1 MKQQC
6 IDAVETAIG
15 RKLKANESKDIEA
28 NIKKAMIDLAR
39 QDVNRWRNLSDYEKT
54 LEASQHVGKMLEAD
68 VKRKNKIAAMDIIK
82 QNKNLETI
90 LNHPKL
96 PSMEALDR
104 MIAFH
109 GDMSGIQS
117 VSAKAK
123 AITSLYKG
131 QLHELYSKVDGSLGL
146 IQDKK
151 FVKDFVKEAFG
162 ENSTNPVAKKL
173 AAEFS
178 DVATNLRERFNR
190 NGGSIGVVDNW
201 GLWTS
206 WSPGKALDNGLD
218 KWLELSLKNFD
229 RKKAVHE
236 DGRAFSED
244 ELIDLLTAAYK
255 TIKSD
260 GANKIE
266 VGKPNYTGNSK
277 VTNRHSE
284 SRVLHW
290 KDADAWMEM
299 QNEFGDM
306 PLIDIIDSNIDR
318 MSKEIALIET
328 FGSNPKM
335 AVKILKD
342 AARKKDKDERSIE
355 SSKVDKV
362 SSRIDDM
369 FDEFTG
375 SVTGNAFWANVGLA
389 YRSINVASM
398 LGGTT
403 LTSFTDQAMIAK
415 TASVHNIAY
424 HKVFG
429 EMLSQLNPKNK
440 ADREHAYYM
449 GIGVDELSGAVSRWS
464 DDGLTSIHG
473 RAAKIA
479 RGSNNVANQ
488 VLKFSFLHALT
499 RASKSA
505 FDTVLMAKYGDMT
518 RNKSWA
524 DLHSNDKALLEGTG
538 LNERAWEVMRVAE
551 PNVDRKGRNLMSAR
565 AIYAIPDDKLL
576 AAMDG
581 DVRAL
586 VDDIDSQIKELD
598 SRNAF
603 DDQRMANR
611 GQKVD
616 DIKRQLSQR
625 LLDYANRKDTKSQAE
640 KQALQDRIDLIDA
653 QKEATAAQADMNAY
667 LRNVEN
673 SENLKGFMDGIT
685 QGKTIDN
692 LTDKAK
698 KLGRTLESLDN
709 KVVLK
714 TTKLNDKIKTFEKEI
729 QGKFTDFKDLL
740 GGKSKLSKEKLAE
753 YEDRLSERLNSYASR
768 RDVNTQKELDALS
781 ELKELVAL
789 KQEHLDTNFEITK
802 AKEQTRIKGK
812 TDSKIDSSVSQNAR
826 RNYKSGEDLGYR
838 LGNSERRIIEL
849 RGKMRS
855 ADSAANKAITQKF
868 KDLDKRVN
876 ELDAEFI
883 DYQTKVAERQS
894 KRDHVSKRLA
904 NSITDEKKA
913 LAQKIRDEVA
923 TQFQAHLLDEQGMA
937 VIEAGLRERT
947 KFTGGTKRG
956 TLAGEFVRLTTQF
969 KSFPL
974 SFLMRHGSRTMSRD
988 GWASKA
994 WYAGSLLAMTTILGG
1009 LVVQLK
1015 GLSSGDDPSEMWDG
1029 EKWYTAGINTDF
1041 LKRSFVAGGGLP
1053 ILGDIL
1059 IAGTDLS
1066 GRDAGNFLAGPFGS
1080 DFKTALSLTVGNT
1093 TQAASGVD
1101 TNFGNEAFK
1110 AAKSKLP
1117 AQNLWYTKAV
1127 ANRLIFD
1134 NFQDM
1139 IAPGY
1144 REKLLRKAEQKYDRT
1159 RWLGDFDWGEGF
1171 EEVDTPD
1178 IGKTIRQ

>member
-206 WSPGKALDNGLD
+206 WSPGKALDKGLD

-524 DLHSNDKALLEGTG
+524 DLHSSDKALLEGTG

-565 AIYAIPDDKLL
+565 AIYAIPDSKLT
-576 AAMDG
+576 AFG
-581 DVRAL
+581 DP
-586 VDDIDSQIKELD
+586 
-598 SRNAF
+598 
-603 DDQRMANR
+603 
-611 GQKVD
+611 QKV
-616 DIKRQLSQR
+616 
-625 LLDYANRKDTKSQAE
+625 
-640 KQALQDRIDLIDA
+640 
-653 QKEATAAQADMNAY
+653 
-667 LRNVEN
+667 
-673 SENLKGFMDGIT
+673 
-685 QGKTIDN
+685 
-692 LTDKAK
+692 
-698 KLGRTLESLDN
+698 
-709 KVVLK
+709 
-714 TTKLNDKIKTFEKEI
+714 
-729 QGKFTDFKDLL
+729 
-740 GGKSKLSKEKLAE
+740 
-753 YEDRLSERLNSYASR
+753 
-768 RDVNTQKELDALS
+768 
-781 ELKELVAL
+781 
-789 KQEHLDTNFEITK
+789 
-802 AKEQTRIKGK
+802 
-812 TDSKIDSSVSQNAR
+812 
-826 RNYKSGEDLGYR
+826 
-838 LGNSERRIIEL
+838 
-849 RGKMRS
+849 
-855 ADSAANKAITQKF
+855 
-868 KDLDKRVN
+868 
-876 ELDAEFI
+876 
-883 DYQTKVAERQS
+883 
-894 KRDHVSKRLA
+894 
-904 NSITDEKKA
+904 
-913 LAQKIRDEVA
+913 RDEVA

-988 GWASKA
+988 GWTSKA

>member
-173 AAEFS
+173 ATEFS

-206 WSPGKALDNGLD
+206 WSPGKALDKGLD

-277 VTNRHSE
+277 ITNRHSE

-576 AAMDG
+576 AAMDS
-581 DVRAL
+581 DVKTL
-586 VDDIDSQIKELD
+586 VDNIDAQIKELD

-611 GQKVD
+611 EQKVD

-625 LLDYANRKDTKSQAE
+625 LLDYANRKDSKANSE
-640 KQALQDRIDLIDA
+640 KQALQDRIDLLDA
-653 QKEATAAQADMNAY
+653 QKEAAAVQSDINRHLQAEKQSGRIHDF
-667 LRNVEN
+667 LQQVE
-673 SENLKGFMDGIT
+673 DGRHS
-685 QGKTIDN
+685 
-692 LTDKAK
+692 DKAS
-698 KLGRTLESLDN
+698 ESTRKN
-709 KVVLK
+709 IE
-714 TTKLNDKIKTFEKEI
+714 NN
-729 QGKFTDFKDLL
+729 
-740 GGKSKLSKEKLAE
+740 A
-753 YEDRLSERLNSYASR
+753 
-768 RDVNTQKELDALS
+768 
-781 ELKELVAL
+781 
-789 KQEHLDTNFEITK
+789 KQYGNR
-802 AKEQTRIKGK
+802 AG
-812 TDSKIDSSVSQNAR
+812 S
-826 RNYKSGEDLGYR
+826 LGYR
-838 LGNSERRIIEL
+838 LGNADRRITEL
-849 RGKMRS
+849 RAKMRS
-855 ADSAANKAITQKF
+855 ADSATNKAITQKF

-883 DYQTKVAERQS
+883 DYQAKVAERQS
-894 KRDHVSKRLA
+894 KRDHVSSRLLS
-904 NSITDEKKA
+904 SITDEKKA

-956 TLAGEFVRLTTQF
+956 TLAGEFIRLTTQF

-1015 GLSSGDDPSEMWDG
+1015 GLSRGEDPAEMWDG
-1029 EKWYTAGINTDF
+1029 EKWYTLGFDVDF

-1066 GRDAGNFLAGPFGS
+1066 GRDAGDFLAGPFGS

-1093 TQAASGVD
+1093 TQAANGLD
-1101 TNFGNEAFK
+1101 TNFGNEFFK
-1110 AAKSKLP
+1110 AAKSKIP
-1117 AQNLWYTKAV
+1117 AQNVWYTSAV

-1134 NFQDM
+1134 KFQDM

-1144 REKLLRKAEQKYDRT
+1144 REKLMRKAEQKYDRT

-1171 EEVDTPD
+1171 DEVDTPD